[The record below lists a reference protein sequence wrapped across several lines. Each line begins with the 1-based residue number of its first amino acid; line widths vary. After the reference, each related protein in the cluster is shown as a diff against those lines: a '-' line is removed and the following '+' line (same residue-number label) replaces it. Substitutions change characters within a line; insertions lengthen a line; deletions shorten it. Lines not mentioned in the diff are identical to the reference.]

1 VFSHIQE
8 INVDNRRSGLQG
20 FAMSLRAVDSQRSFY
35 HTDYLAGNLFG
46 PANRYR
52 LFREKIW
59 PKLLE
64 LAPKLEAL
72 YCAENGR
79 PPIDPVLLCGV
90 TLLQFMEKVADRGA
104 SEHVVYHLGWKY
116 ALDLELDDEGFHST
130 VLVYFRDRL
139 EEKKAERLIFDGV
152 VDLLIELGLVKRK
165 GKQRLDSTHIVGY
178 VKAMSWMEC
187 AIETLRLVLE
197 DLEHEVGNKEGP
209 EFWSRLWELYVESH
223 LDWRLNKIE
232 QANRH
237 RQCGKD
243 MRYLLEWI
251 ATENPKLA
259 EREAVK
265 LLRRVFDEQFEVVEG
280 KLELSPQRPSHA
292 VQNPHDPDAHY
303 ANKLTKQWTGYKVH
317 VAETVD
323 PEVPIKK
330 KGEPTEHFI
339 TEMFTTEA
347 AQDEMAGLTEV
358 LKREQQHHEITPQ
371 AMYSDA
377 GYVTEHT
384 LTQAEQNGLELL
396 GPTRPDPHKGAYNS
410 DAFQVDVDKRQA
422 VCPAGK
428 LSTQCSRIKDS
439 FMGTEYYRIEWGN
452 QCDSCPVQKHC
463 TRSKGGRRTLVVG
476 LRHDLVEQRRREM
489 KEAGFSER
497 MHPRNGIEGTH
508 SELVRGHG
516 MRRTKYR
523 GLSRVGLSHYFM
535 GAACNVKRYLNLLA
549 FQMRTPALSPA

>member
-1 VFSHIQE
+1 
-8 INVDNRRSGLQG
+8 
-20 FAMSLRAVDSQRSFY
+20 MSLRAVDSQRSFY

-64 LAPKLEAL
+64 LAPKLEAH

-116 ALDLELDDEGFHST
+116 ALDLELDDDGFHST

-209 EFWSRLWELYVESH
+209 EFWSRLWEFYVESN

-237 RQCGKD
+237 RQCG
-243 MRYLLEWI
+243 LHSG
-251 ATENPKLA
+251 PK
-259 EREAVK
+259 
-265 LLRRVFDEQFEVVEG
+265 F
-280 KLELSPQRPSHA
+280 
-292 VQNPHDPDAHY
+292 
-303 ANKLTKQWTGYKVH
+303 
-317 VAETVD
+317 
-323 PEVPIKK
+323 
-330 KGEPTEHFI
+330 
-339 TEMFTTEA
+339 
-347 AQDEMAGLTEV
+347 
-358 LKREQQHHEITPQ
+358 
-371 AMYSDA
+371 
-377 GYVTEHT
+377 
-384 LTQAEQNGLELL
+384 
-396 GPTRPDPHKGAYNS
+396 
-410 DAFQVDVDKRQA
+410 
-422 VCPAGK
+422 PA
-428 LSTQCSRIKDS
+428 
-439 FMGTEYYRIEWGN
+439 W
-452 QCDSCPVQKHC
+452 
-463 TRSKGGRRTLVVG
+463 
-476 LRHDLVEQRRREM
+476 
-489 KEAGFSER
+489 
-497 MHPRNGIEGTH
+497 
-508 SELVRGHG
+508 
-516 MRRTKYR
+516 
-523 GLSRVGLSHYFM
+523 
-535 GAACNVKRYLNLLA
+535 
-549 FQMRTPALSPA
+549 

>member
-1 VFSHIQE
+1 
-8 INVDNRRSGLQG
+8 
-20 FAMSLRAVDSQRSFY
+20 MSVRALNGQRSFY
-35 HTDYLAGNLFG
+35 HTNYLAGNLFSLG
-46 PANRYR
+46 NRYR

-64 LAPKLEAL
+64 LAPKIGAL
-72 YCAENGR
+72 YCPENGR

-90 TLLQFMEKVADRGA
+90 TLLQFMEKVADRRA
-104 SEHVVYHLGWKY
+104 SEQVVYHLGWKY
-116 ALDLELDDEGFHST
+116 ALDLELDYAGFHAT

-139 EEKKAERLIFDGV
+139 EEKKAERMIFDGV

-187 AIETLRLVLE
+187 AIETLRLALE
-197 DLEHEVGNKEGP
+197 DMEHEVGNKERP
-209 EFWSRLWELYVESH
+209 EFWSRLWEFYVEGN
-223 LDWRLNKIE
+223 LDWRLSKIE

-243 MRYLLEWI
+243 MRDLLEWI
-251 ATENPKLA
+251 GPENPKLA

-265 LLRRVFDEQFEVVEG
+265 LLRRVFTEQFEVVEG
-280 KLELSPQRPSHA
+280 KLELITQRPSRA

-303 ANKLTKQWTGYKVH
+303 ADKKTKQWTGYKVH

-323 PEVPIKK
+323 PQQPIKE
-330 KGEPTEHFI
+330 KGEPAEHFI

-358 LKREQQHHEITPQ
+358 LRTEQEHHEITPQ
-371 AMYSDA
+371 AMYTDA

-384 LTQAEQNGLELL
+384 LMQAEQKGLELL
-396 GPTRPDPHKGAYNS
+396 GPTRPNPHKGPYNT

-422 VCPAGK
+422 ICPQGK
-428 LSTQCSRIKDS
+428 LNTQCSRIKDS
-439 FMGTEYYRIEWGN
+439 YLGTEYYRIEWGS
-452 QCDSCPVQKHC
+452 QCDRCPVQKQC
-463 TRSKGGRRTLVVG
+463 THSKNGRRTLVIG
-476 LRHDLVEQRRREM
+476 LRHDLVQQRRKEM
-489 KEAGFSER
+489 QQAEFSKR

-516 MRRTKYR
+516 LRRTKYR
-523 GLSRVGLSHYFM
+523 GLSRVGLSHYFI

-549 FQMRTPALSPA
+549 FQMKTPALSPA